1 MTSGVVA
8 QQFLIVTALKVLC
21 DIQLILEISDF
32 CYKIVTQKS
41 LLPYQIHGIQ
51 LFAEGI
57 TAELNGNVQVI
68 KLAISAVVCMQQQH
82 ICRACLICFAAS
94 GFWRGQF
101 AAPIKLFIGHQR
113 VSVNTAWWLREQC
126 CYRLPPEMLGAVSF
140 MRQETHVRGIRTC
153 ACTLWQINSF
163 MILSGCN
170 SSRTF
175 GIYYMLLYHMRYS
188 FCQNHHCDSNVIL
201 IKLIKFG

>member
-21 DIQLILEISDF
+21 DIQFILEISDF

-57 TAELNGNVQVI
+57 TAELNGNAQVI

-140 MRQETHVRGIRTC
+140 MRQEDTRARHQNMRLCFTADKFFYDFIWLQQFQNVWYLLYVIVPH
-153 ACTLWQINSF
+153 AVF
-163 MILSGCN
+163 ILSK
-170 SSRTF
+170 SP
-175 GIYYMLLYHMRYS
+175 L
-188 FCQNHHCDSNVIL
+188 
-201 IKLIKFG
+201 